1 MQFGTVVGTVV
12 ATRKVENLVGARL
25 LLVQKENHDGAPDGV
40 PEAAVDSCSAS
51 LGQRVVLVGSRE
63 AALACEPTFVPV
75 DLAIVGIVD
84 DIDRSDHAA
93 G

>member
-84 DIDRSDHAA
+84 DIDRGDHVT

>member
-84 DIDRSDHAA
+84 DIDRGDHAA

>member
-1 MQFGTVVGTVV
+1 MQFGTVIGTVV

-25 LLVQKENHDGAPDGV
+25 LLVQKENHDGAPDGQ
-40 PEAAVDSCSAS
+40 PEAAVDTCSAA

-84 DIDRSDHAA
+84 DIDRGDHAPR
-93 G
+93 